1 MRRLRTY
8 LLLVLVLAIVLCG
21 VALTLSNPVEV
32 TLNLILLKVGP
43 LTLGVLLT
51 MTLLLGVFLGTFINQ
66 FVVWRHKSERSK
78 LKKQLDQSL
87 KRMEHL
93 K

>member
-8 LLLVLVLAIVLCG
+8 LLMLVVLLIVLCG
-21 VALTLSNPVEV
+21 VALTLSNPGVV
-32 TLNLILLKVGP
+32 TLDLVLWQTGE

-51 MTLLLGVFLGTFINQ
+51 LTLLFGVLVGTFINQ
-66 FVVWRHKSERSK
+66 FVVWKHKAERSK
-78 LKKQLDQSL
+78 LQKQLDQSL